1 MHPFL
6 KFVVPAFA
14 FGIAMSGAALAQS
27 TMTDRLITVTGEGS
41 VTVVPDLAFVN
52 LGVSH
57 DAETA
62 DEALTAMSLG
72 MTAVLARLEAAGIA
86 PTDIQTGQLSLS
98 QRYDDSSYDGRA
110 KIVGFTATTTVNV
123 RVRDMA
129 KLGGILDAVV
139 EDGANQFGGITFD
152 IADRTAAMEA
162 SRRDAVADGRARAEL
177 YADAAGV
184 TLGDLVTLNE
194 QGGYMAPA
202 PMMEARMAADAGSVP
217 IAAGELSLQTSVT
230 MVYAIAP
237 SRHNNVMRENARTMR
252 SGRFL
257 FRLRSGFGQS
267 LIQIGDQIGHILDS
281 DGQTH
286 DIVARA
292 CRSPLFGGQLAMRC
306 RCRMDD
312 KAAGIAEVRD
322 MAEDLEPVHEL
333 DAGLIAALDRK
344 GEQAARAL
352 GANPRDPVMPR

>member
-6 KFVVPAFA
+6 KSVLPAIA
-14 FGIAMSGAALAQS
+14 FGIAMSGAALAQ
-27 TMTDRLITVTGEGS
+27 TAMTDRLITVTGEGS

-57 DAETA
+57 DAETP

-72 MTAVLARLEAAGIA
+72 MNAVLARLEAAGIA
-86 PTDIQTGQLSLS
+86 PADIQTGQLSLS

-110 KIVGFTATTTVNV
+110 KIVGFTATTSVNV

-237 SRHNNVMRENARTMR
+237 
-252 SGRFL
+252 
-257 FRLRSGFGQS
+257 
-267 LIQIGDQIGHILDS
+267 
-281 DGQTH
+281 
-286 DIVARA
+286 
-292 CRSPLFGGQLAMRC
+292 
-306 RCRMDD
+306 
-312 KAAGIAEVRD
+312 
-322 MAEDLEPVHEL
+322 
-333 DAGLIAALDRK
+333 
-344 GEQAARAL
+344 
-352 GANPRDPVMPR
+352 